1 MGLNGYSMSAVHR
14 QKVQQH
20 GLYRMGSSHGP
31 VTFNIY
37 VLFRYILKVSKFLDS
52 IKYHQ
57 VTNSGLRT
65 DSRTTVWHHLHT
77 LLYKIYILTYS
88 ITTILLRV
96 ASLLVDSTITVIYRI
111 KYLKNGLTMQT
122 TWYIRFFLL
131 HRTVMNYRFSGDF
144 V

>member
-1 MGLNGYSMSAVHR
+1 MDIACPLCIDKRFSNMVYTAW
-14 QKVQQH
+14 
-20 GLYRMGSSHGP
+20 GP
-31 VTFNIY
+31 HMVRLHSIY
-37 VLFRYILKVSKFLDS
+37 MYFFRYIFKVSKFLDS